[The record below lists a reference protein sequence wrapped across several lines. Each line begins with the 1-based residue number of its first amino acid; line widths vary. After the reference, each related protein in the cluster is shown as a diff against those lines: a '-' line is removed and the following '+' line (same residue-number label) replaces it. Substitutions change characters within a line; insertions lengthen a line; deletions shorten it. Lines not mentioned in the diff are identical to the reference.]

1 MHSFSIASFC
11 SFNVFLSH
19 SRMQQSSFLKSHCA
33 KTNTFSSFISSV
45 LCKIRAR
52 NAAMLC
58 EKSPEISE
66 DFVGNFYRSKS
77 YFKKRYIFSTQP
89 NDLEKYHYFSR
100 VLLIN
105 FFPSNI
111 TTYRTTR
118 FFNGFTD

>member
-1 MHSFSIASFC
+1 MYSFSIASFC

-19 SRMQQSSFLKSHCA
+19 SRMQQSSFLKPHCA
-33 KTNTFSSFISSV
+33 KTNTFSSFIFSV

-52 NAAMLC
+52 NAAMLY

-66 DFVGNFYRSKS
+66 DFVDNYCRSKS
-77 YFKKRYIFSTQP
+77 YFKKRYIFSTQL

-105 FFPSNI
+105 FFPSNNTI
-111 TTYRTTR
+111 YRTTR